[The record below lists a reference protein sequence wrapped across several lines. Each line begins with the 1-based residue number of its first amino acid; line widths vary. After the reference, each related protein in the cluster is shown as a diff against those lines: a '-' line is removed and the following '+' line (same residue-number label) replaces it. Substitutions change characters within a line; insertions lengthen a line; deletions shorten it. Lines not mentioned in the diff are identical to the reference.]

1 MIYLYWYLGIG
12 VVVVATLAVVRRV
25 TRREQ
30 RAVIRGLLELANPKR
45 KRLSYR
51 ILNDFIPS
59 AIGFPFA
66 VALWPGA
73 LIGELQEMRKRQ
85 RMPPPPEWR
94 PFAAQRTDL
103 LEPLTVEAI
112 ERREAVIDPL
122 GAVPEL
128 PFGHLN
134 SAWKR
139 FLARC
144 PKDAELWSFSAR
156 WETSWGRVELCT
168 GYVTVREGA
177 PCVYFLT
184 TRKDLTEEAESLA
197 SPK

>member
-1 MIYLYWYLGIG
+1 MIWLYWYLGIG

-30 RAVIRGLLELANPKR
+30 RAVIRGLLELANPNR

-59 AIGFPFA
+59 AIGFPFV
-66 VALWPGA
+66 VALWPDA

-85 RMPPPPEWR
+85 RVPPPPEWR
-94 PFAAQRTDL
+94 SFTVEREHL
-103 LEPLTVEAI
+103 LEPSTVEAI

-122 GAVPEL
+122 GAVPGL

-134 SAWKR
+134 TAWKR
-139 FLARC
+139 FLATC
-144 PKDAELWSFSAR
+144 PEDAELWSFSAR
-156 WETSWGRVELCT
+156 WETTWGRVELRT
-168 GYVTVREGA
+168 GYVAVREGA
-177 PCVYFLT
+177 PGVYFLT
-184 TRKDLTEEAESLA
+184 MRKDLTEEAESLD
-197 SPK
+197 SPN